1 MRRLWQKINTTQ
13 FCSLLISFIKALCWA
28 VQTALIFMSI
38 HTLMGHPVS
47 SRIFALTFL
56 VRVVLDLLESAGSL
70 WWSRLLK
77 QEYQRDQTWQFL
89 IKSYEQ

>member
-13 FCSLLISFIKALCWA
+13 FCSLLISFIKALWWVA
-28 VQTALIFMSI
+28 QTALIFMSI
-38 HTLMGHPVS
+38 HTLMGHLVS